1 MDGAPVEGPRD
12 LQRIISSTPVGQ
24 SVKISLMRE
33 GKETQVAVTV
43 GAYQAAP
50 RVPRRIVPV
59 PGPRQP
65 SPQPPR

>member
-1 MDGAPVEGPRD
+1 
-12 LQRIISSTPVGQ
+12 
-24 SVKISLMRE
+24 MRE

-50 RVPRRIVPV
+50 RVPRRIVPA

-65 SPQPPR
+65 SPPQPPR